1 MASSQ
6 DSFGGELIGLLPAG
20 GQAVRISPLPCSKEL
35 YPIGFRS
42 DEEGKSRRPKVV
54 VQYLLE
60 KMRYAGF
67 SKAYFVLRPGKW
79 DIPAYFGDGSLLDMQ
94 IGYLMLGAPYGVPF
108 TLDQAYSFVRHATV
122 AFGFPDILFDSD
134 DGFARLLERQS
145 ASGSDITLGLFSA
158 THAQSRED
166 RVDLQPDGSVRE
178 IVLGP
183 PTSDLLHSWAIA
195 IWKPSFTQ
203 FLHEY
208 VASKKTTDPQRS
220 ELSAGHALQAGIEA
234 GLRADAVVLNSTSYL
249 DIGTP
254 DNLYKAV
261 KQSL

>member
-1 MASSQ
+1 MEPAQ
-6 DSFGGELIGLLPAG
+6 DSSVGELIGLLPAG

-35 YPIGFRS
+35 FPIGFRS
-42 DEEGKSRRPKVV
+42 VEEGKSRRPKAVS
-54 VQYLLE
+54 QYLLE

-79 DIPAYFGDGSLLDMQ
+79 DIPAYFGDGSMLDMQ
-94 IGYLMLGAPYGVPF
+94 LGYLMLGLPYGVPF

-134 DGFARLLERQS
+134 DGFARLLARQS
-145 ASGSDITLGLFSA
+145 TSGSDITLGLFSA

-166 RVDLQPDGSVRE
+166 RVDLRSDGSIKE
-178 IVLGP
+178 IILGP
-183 PTSDLLHSWAIA
+183 PTSDLLHTWAIA
-195 IWKPSFTQ
+195 VWKPSFTQ

-208 VASKKTTDPQRS
+208 VASKTTDAQRF
-220 ELSAGHALQAGIEA
+220 EFSAGHALQAGIEA
-234 GLRADAVVLNSTSYL
+234 GLRADAVVLNSTPYL